1 VSQLDVDPDP
11 APITSPWQEYLAAA
25 QSLDAVR
32 RELAGAVAAAAE
44 PVIATRAELAQ
55 LGQRLEQQ
63 RAQLTGLAVRAG
75 LPAPQLAPGP
85 PEQAVAGPDTDPP
98 QATLPRCRQLLD
110 RGDAELS
117 AAARAGRAS
126 RPRSRLLV
134 AVLAGAVVVLAC
146 VLVMACVLVVMAV
159 LG

>member
-32 RELAGAVAAAAE
+32 RELAGAAAAAAE
-44 PVIATRAELAQ
+44 PVSATRAELAQ

-75 LPAPQLAPGP
+75 LAAPQVTPGP
-85 PEQAVAGPDTDPP
+85 PEQAAVAPDTDPP
-98 QATLPRCRQLLD
+98 QAALPRCRQLLD
-110 RGDAELS
+110 RCDAELS
-117 AAARAGRAS
+117 AAARAGRGS

-134 AVLAGAVVVLAC
+134 AALAGSVAALACLLVLLAVLALRG
-146 VLVMACVLVVMAV
+146 
-159 LG
+159 